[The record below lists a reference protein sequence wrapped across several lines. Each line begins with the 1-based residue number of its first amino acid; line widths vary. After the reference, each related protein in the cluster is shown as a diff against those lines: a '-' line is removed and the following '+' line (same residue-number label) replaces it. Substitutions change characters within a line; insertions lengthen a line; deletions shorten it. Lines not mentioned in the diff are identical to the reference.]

1 MFLRGVRGQHKN
13 NENKACFGNT
23 TVFFS
28 LSRKKH
34 KIKYL
39 RKHVLCMAEL
49 PVNWVFSATYFDVGI
64 TVDGGNLYLAP
75 NKGKSHSLN
84 FTWILHLF
92 THGNIYSRTNWEFHH
107 LKLPAFNWTFPEYLN
122 NWFYS
127 VPFCQYWM
135 FSFWAFWA
143 FLITGRESL
152 PLLQPGVGLLL
163 YLYSEFCILYFNIF
177 KFHISILQYYHS
189 LFSSQEFISQAI
201 SRGWSTIVMWPDLQK
216 VHFQMKHQSCFIV

>member
-107 LKLPAFNWTFPEYLN
+107 LKH
-122 NWFYS
+122 
-127 VPFCQYWM
+127 
-135 FSFWAFWA
+135 
-143 FLITGRESL
+143 LIG
-152 PLLQPGVGLLL
+152 
-163 YLYSEFCILYFNIF
+163 
-177 KFHISILQYYHS
+177 HS
-189 LFSSQEFISQAI
+189 LNTWTIGFIQY
-201 SRGWSTIVMWPDLQK
+201 
-216 VHFQMKHQSCFIV
+216 HFVNIGCFHFEHFGHFW

>member
-1 MFLRGVRGQHKN
+1 MEAIYIWHPIKVNHTLWTLRGFYIYSLMEIFTLAQIGNFIIWSFQHLI
-13 NENKACFGNT
+13 G
-23 TVFFS
+23 
-28 LSRKKH
+28 
-34 KIKYL
+34 
-39 RKHVLCMAEL
+39 
-49 PVNWVFSATYFDVGI
+49 
-64 TVDGGNLYLAP
+64 
-75 NKGKSHSLN
+75 HSLN
-84 FTWILHLF
+84 TWTIGFIQYHF
-92 THGNIYSRTNWEFHH
+92 VNIGCFH
-107 LKLPAFNWTFPEYLN
+107 F
-122 NWFYS
+122 
-127 VPFCQYWM
+127 
-135 FSFWAFWA
+135 A